1 MGSRSTVLSL
11 LIAILFGSAGN
22 GHGQAIL
29 EMREWTNADGKK
41 IRAELLTFG
50 NELRQG
56 KIRLRLAGGKVFTL
70 APDALSREDQ
80 AIILKTKF
88 EKLFRGRFSE
98 RMNAH
103 FFYSKRIS
111 AAEQDDGTVAYIG
124 NDIEG
129 GWMRM
134 RLNLD
139 ADRADECSAILLVR
153 QGADSVRIGVSEDDV
168 DYGRG
173 SATVDVSLTDESDRV
188 ANLFTQPNQVRILL
202 EDKRGKFSELKLS
215 AAEGL
220 ALQEVSTAFRDLQHL
235 TDDHV
240 WWTTFQEISEKE
252 FASLMAERNPPPEP
266 PKPEPSKVIEPIV
279 PMRDW
284 TIAETEGAFR
294 AEVMSFDRNRIVFRG
309 EDRKVTLHGLT
320 DLTPENRS
328 VLAEAR
334 LRHAL
339 GRNWHPYDDRFAWHW
354 PIDKTDSDARLAYEG
369 LLFVIERETGKPGLF
384 FQVTSG
390 APDET
395 DPKSRPSEWM
405 LTGLKIPMDLE
416 FRPSPGTRKLRTLD
430 RTTWWFPVSDE
441 YAEVLVVASPAL
453 EGLRIGTELAGEA
466 AEPVLLGDAEFKASI
481 EALEIFRAWMSL
493 LNEGE
498 EEEPTEEPVTDT
510 NDGESAEEAPATKA
524 PEDPTASEGAPD
536 TAPDEGDG
544 E

>member
-1 MGSRSTVLSL
+1 M
-11 LIAILFGSAGN
+11 
-22 GHGQAIL
+22 
-29 EMREWTNADGKK
+29 
-41 IRAELLTFG
+41 LTFG

-111 AAEQDDGTVAYIG
+111 AADQDDGTVAYIG

-139 ADRADECSAILLVR
+139 ADLADECSAILLVR

-173 SATVDVSLTDESDRV
+173 SATVDVSLTDEADRV

-266 PKPEPSKVIEPIV
+266 PKPGDPVPIEKLQ
-279 PMRDW
+279 RCHHQL
-284 TIAETEGAFR
+284 G
-294 AEVMSFDRNRIVFRG
+294 
-309 EDRKVTLHGLT
+309 
-320 DLTPENRS
+320 
-328 VLAEAR
+328 R
-334 LRHAL
+334 LRLDQVMQLEAAL
-339 GRNWHPYDDRFAWHW
+339 H
-354 PIDKTDSDARLAYEG
+354 
-369 LLFVIERETGKPGLF
+369 
-384 FQVTSG
+384 
-390 APDET
+390 
-395 DPKSRPSEWM
+395 
-405 LTGLKIPMDLE
+405 LTG
-416 FRPSPGTRKLRTLD
+416 
-430 RTTWWFPVSDE
+430 
-441 YAEVLVVASPAL
+441 
-453 EGLRIGTELAGEA
+453 GLAIQQGIA
-466 AEPVLLGDAEFKASI
+466 A
-481 EALEIFRAWMSL
+481 
-493 LNEGE
+493 
-498 EEEPTEEPVTDT
+498 
-510 NDGESAEEAPATKA
+510 
-524 PEDPTASEGAPD
+524 
-536 TAPDEGDG
+536 
-544 E
+544 